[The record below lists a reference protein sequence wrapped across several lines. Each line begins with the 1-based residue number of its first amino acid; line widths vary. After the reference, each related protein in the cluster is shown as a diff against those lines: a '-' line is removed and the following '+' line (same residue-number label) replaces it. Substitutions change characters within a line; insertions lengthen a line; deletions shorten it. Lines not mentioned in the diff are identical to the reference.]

1 MRSHASRVVL
11 AATCLVF
18 LGAAASCVATFQRE
32 ETGSSPAFTG
42 DALPPPPAQG
52 KPLVPP
58 ATALAPVIVSAVK
71 ALFEQGLADPRGCEY
86 REIEVGTGSCW
97 SGDNGIVKTHGWVL
111 PDGAAKGRF
120 AVCWNGLVYPAV
132 SVGTVA
138 NLKADVLATIKAD
151 EETRAEYKMSRPES
165 TFYRFPNATPEGES
179 VSHRTLQ
186 PLATCLLLCLGEV
199 ELAEKVW
206 QAWTAGTRADTNDDA
221 AHLKDP
227 YLMLA
232 TDWTWA
238 LFDRAV
244 CAHMRADDQLALLS
258 ARALET
264 ISRSVLETA
273 QARGFDVEELPFLD
287 PLDALL
293 ADQERRAREKK
304 PEPPGEKES
313 KAARIQK
320 EIRLLEDVA
329 ARQMMQPGGVDLGWD
344 CRIQALVEEGDDAV
358 EPLLE
363 CLVNDNRLTR
373 SVHFHR
379 DFFRHRSLIGV
390 PEAAYVALAGI
401 LKTSFFGV
409 TCTGDDL
416 SSRGPE
422 GRDEVAAKIRAYWKQ
437 FKDVPL
443 AERWFRTLA
452 DDAQPPVQ
460 WLQAAENIVRPEN
473 VQVLPGSM
481 FLTGGILTRPSKP
494 GEATKMQGESLRGK
508 RSPSVTDLLD
518 RRIRETVRRAVPDPD
533 SKELFTDRNVIGLM
547 RAAKDMALALAAWD
561 KGAAR
566 PALRFLFDELRRAQG
581 RDTVIVTRSDFACRV
596 AELTVVLADVGDP
609 QALADYAA
617 WLGPQSPKAFDTMV
631 AHVLKPL
638 WCFPDHP
645 AIAEVA
651 DKLFNGAGSPWN
663 PLFQTG
669 NKATGWYTERIL
681 ETPLLAVPAFRR
693 HLQRHLANKEVIG
706 HVKVRPNG
714 DIDLEVENSW
724 RHSTKTYPNDPLGPQ
739 PGAQA
744 DFRLCDLYAN
754 LLSQFLGAP
763 RCELYWPQA
772 ERDAAVTASAAF
784 FRRYADRY
792 VPSAAAR
799 RSWWLSRPP
808 FTLEPLDHPATKED
822 VEHGR
827 AIFSLEGQGE
837 VRLWKMPSVPT
848 KARWVALKQFPHVAF
863 DIDKETG
870 KTKPKMAYLRDGQI
884 WQAEEVLRNGKWKR
898 YYGFVAILFGTPF
911 AKGRKKN
918 FQIPQFSSCA
928 HLNKML

>member
-42 DALPPPPAQG
+42 DALPRPPAQG
-52 KPLVPP
+52 KPLVPH
-58 ATALAPVIVSAVK
+58 ATALAPVTVSAVK
-71 ALFEQGLADPRGCEY
+71 TLFEQGLADPRGCEY

-97 SGDNGIVKTHGWVL
+97 SGDNDIVKTHGWVL

-132 SVGTVA
+132 SVGA
-138 NLKADVLATIKAD
+138 AADLKADCLAAIEAD
-151 EETRAEYKMSRPES
+151 EETRAEYKMSRPED
-165 TFYRFPNATPEGES
+165 TFRRFRNATAEGKS
-179 VSHRTLQ
+179 VSHKTLQ
-186 PLATCLLLCLGEV
+186 PLAVCLLLRLGQV

-206 QAWTAGTRADTNDDA
+206 QTWTAGTRPDMNDA
-221 AHLKDP
+221 ASTEDP
-227 YLMLA
+227 YFMLA

-244 CAHMRADDQLALLS
+244 CAQMRGDDRLALLS
-258 ARALET
+258 ARALAP
-264 ISRSVLETA
+264 ISRSVSETA
-273 QARGFDVEELPFLD
+273 RARGFDVEELSFLD
-287 PLDALL
+287 PLGALL

-313 KAARIQK
+313 KAARIPK
-320 EIRLLEDVA
+320 EIRLLENVG
-329 ARQMMQPGGVDLGWD
+329 ARQMGQPGGVDLGWD
-344 CRIQALVEEGDDAV
+344 CRVRALIAEGDDAV

-409 TCTGDDL
+409 TSTGDDL

-422 GRDEVAAKIRAYWKQ
+422 GRAKVAAQIRAYWKQ
-437 FKDVPL
+437 FKDVPP

-452 DDAQPPVQ
+452 DDAGPPSQ
-460 WLQAAENIVRPEN
+460 WFQAAENIVRPEN
-473 VQVLPGSM
+473 VQVQPGSM
-481 FLTGGILTRPSKP
+481 FLTGGIIVPPSKP
-494 GEATKMQGESLRGK
+494 GETPKMQGESLRGK
-508 RSPSVTDLLD
+508 KSPSVADLMD
-518 RRIRETVRRAVPDPD
+518 RRIHDTVRRAVPDPD
-533 SKELFTDRNVIGLM
+533 SKERFTDRNVIGLM
-547 RAAKDMALALAAWD
+547 RGAKDVALALAAWD
-561 KGAAR
+561 KDAAR

-581 RDTVIVTRSDFACRV
+581 RDTVIETRSDFAWLV
-596 AELTVVLADVGDP
+596 AELTVVLADAGDT

-617 WLGPQSPKAFDTMV
+617 WLGPQSPKVFETQV
-631 AHVLKPL
+631 APVLKPL
-638 WCFPDHP
+638 WCFPEHP

-663 PLFQTG
+663 PLFQPE
-669 NKATGWYTERIL
+669 NKATGFYTERIM
-681 ETPLLAVPAFRR
+681 ETPLLAAPAFRR
-693 HLQRHLANKEVIG
+693 HLQRHLADKEVIG
-706 HVKVRPNG
+706 HIKVRPNG
-714 DIDLEVENSW
+714 DIDIEVENGW
-724 RHSTKTYPNDPLGPQ
+724 RHSTMTYPNDPLGPK
-739 PGAQA
+739 PGAQV

-754 LLSQFLGAP
+754 LLCRFLGAP
-763 RCELYWPQA
+763 QCELYWPQA
-772 ERDAAVTASAAF
+772 ERDAAVAASAAF

-799 RSWWLSRPP
+799 RSWYISNPQ
-808 FTLEPLDHPATKED
+808 FTLEPLGRPAAKED
-822 VEHGR
+822 VERGR

-837 VRLWKMPSVPT
+837 VRLWKLPSVPA
-848 KARWVALKQFPHVAF
+848 KARWVALKQFPYLQF
-863 DIDKETG
+863 DFDEETG
-870 KTKPKMAYLRDGQI
+870 KSTPKMGYLQDGQV
-884 WQAEEVLRNGKWKR
+884 WQAEEVLRNGKWER
-898 YYGFVAILFGTPF
+898 YYGFVGFYIV
-911 AKGRKKN
+911 AKVPAEEIQFIEYYHPTVTVDEQGR
-918 FQIPQFSSCA
+918 
-928 HLNKML
+928 